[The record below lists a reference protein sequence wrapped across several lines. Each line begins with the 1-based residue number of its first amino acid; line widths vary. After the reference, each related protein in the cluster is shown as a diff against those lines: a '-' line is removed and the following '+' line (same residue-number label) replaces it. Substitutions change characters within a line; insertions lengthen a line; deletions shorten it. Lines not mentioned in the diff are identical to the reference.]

1 MPDPPLDFQELVFLV
16 LVCFE
21 ENPVVVC
28 WNCSVLV
35 RKIIGGKFEPEQPEI
50 WVGFDSNFINPKKSG
65 YI

>member
-35 RKIIGGKFEPEQPEI
+35 RKIIDFLRVSE
-50 WVGFDSNFINPKKSG
+50 SG
-65 YI
+65 